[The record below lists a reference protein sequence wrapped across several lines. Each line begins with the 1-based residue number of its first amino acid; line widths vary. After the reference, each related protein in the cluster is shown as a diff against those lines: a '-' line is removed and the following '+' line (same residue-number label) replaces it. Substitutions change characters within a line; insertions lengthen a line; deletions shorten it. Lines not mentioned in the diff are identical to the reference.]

1 MQIKLLEARSGLPRD
16 TLRFYER
23 SGLITA
29 PRRLTNGYRDYD
41 EHTLAELKF
50 IAAAREVGFTLA
62 EIKTAIP
69 HLKAPPKRC
78 RALLDGLRRRRAAVV
93 EQMASQRR
101 QLRRLDQLIE
111 RFSGA
116 DSIRSP

>member
-1 MQIKLLEARSGLPRD
+1 MQIKFLEARSGLPRD

-23 SGLITA
+23 NGLITP
-29 PRRLTNGYRDYD
+29 PRRLANGYRDYD

-69 HLKAPPKRC
+69 QLKAPPEQC
-78 RALLDGLRRRRAAVV
+78 RALLDGLKERRQAVV
-93 EQMASQRR
+93 AQLAQHRK
-101 QLRRLDQLIE
+101 QLRRLDQLIQ
-111 RFSGA
+111 RFGGA
-116 DSIRSP
+116 

>member
-1 MQIKLLEARSGLPRD
+1 MQIKWLEARSGLPRD

-23 SGLITA
+23 TGLITP
-29 PRRLTNGYRDYD
+29 PRRLPNGYRDYD

-69 HLKAPPKRC
+69 HLKAPPKQC
-78 RALLDGLRRRRAAVV
+78 RALLEGLRGRRQAVV
-93 EQMASQRR
+93 EQLALHRR
-101 QLRRLDQLIE
+101 QLRRVDQLIR

-116 DSIRSP
+116 

>member
-1 MQIKLLEARSGLPRD
+1 MQIKLIEARSGLPRD

-23 SGLITA
+23 SGLITP
-29 PRRLTNGYRDYD
+29 PRRRANGYRDYD

-50 IAAAREVGFTLA
+50 IAAARDVGFTLA

-78 RALLDGLRRRRAAVV
+78 RALLDGLRGRRQAVV
-93 EQMASQRR
+93 EQIALHRQ
-101 QLRRLDQLIE
+101 QLRRLDRLIQ
-111 RFSGA
+111 RFG
-116 DSIRSP
+116 DT

>member
-1 MQIKLLEARSGLPRD
+1 MQIKMLEARSGLPRD

-23 SGLITA
+23 GGLVTA
-29 PRRLTNGYRDYD
+29 PRRLPNGYRDYD

-69 HLKAPPKRC
+69 HLKAPPQRC
-78 RALLDGLRRRRAAVV
+78 LALLEGLRGRRQAVV
-93 EQMASQRR
+93 EQMTLQRQ
-101 QLRRLDQLIE
+101 QLRRLDQLIR

-116 DSIRSP
+116 

>member
-1 MQIKLLEARSGLPRD
+1 MRVKLLEARSGLPRD

-23 SGLITA
+23 SGLLTP
-29 PRRLTNGYRDYD
+29 PRRLPNGYRDYD

-69 HLKAPPKRC
+69 HLKSPPKRC
-78 RALLDGLRRRRAAVV
+78 LALLDGLRERRHAVI
-93 EQMASQRR
+93 EQMTVQRQ
-101 QLRRLDQLIE
+101 QLRRLDQLIQ

-116 DSIRSP
+116 

>member
-1 MQIKLLEARSGLPRD
+1 MQIKSLEARSGLSRD

-29 PRRLTNGYRDYD
+29 PRRLPNGYREYG
-41 EHTLAELKF
+41 EQTLAELKF

-69 HLKAPPKRC
+69 HLKAPPDQC
-78 RALLDGLRRRRAAVV
+78 RALLEGLRGRRQAVF
-93 EQMASQRR
+93 EQLALHRR
-101 QLRRLDQLIE
+101 QLRRLDQLID
-111 RFSGA
+111 RFSIA
-116 DSIRSP
+116 

>member
-23 SGLITA
+23 SGLITP
-29 PRRLTNGYRDYD
+29 PRRLAHGYREYD

-50 IAAAREVGFTLA
+50 IAAARDVGFTLA
-62 EIKTAIP
+62 DIKTAIP

-78 RALLDGLRRRRAAVV
+78 RALLDGLRGRRRAVV
-93 EQMASQRR
+93 EQIALHRQ
-101 QLRRLDQLIE
+101 QLRRLDQLIL
-111 RFSGA
+111 RFGGA
-116 DSIRSP
+116 

>member
-1 MQIKLLEARSGLPRD
+1 MQIKGLEARSGLPRD

-23 SGLITA
+23 SGLITP
-29 PRRLTNGYRDYD
+29 PRRLSNGYRDYD

-69 HLKAPPKRC
+69 HLKAPPARC
-78 RALLDGLRRRRAAVV
+78 QALLEGLRGRRQAVL
-93 EQMASQRR
+93 EQLASHRK
-101 QLRRLDQLIE
+101 QLRRLDQLIQ
-111 RFSGA
+111 RFGGA
-116 DSIRSP
+116 

>member
-1 MQIKLLEARSGLPRD
+1 MQIKLLEARSSLPRD

-23 SGLITA
+23 SGLITP
-29 PRRLTNGYRDYD
+29 PRRLPNGYRDYD

-69 HLKAPPKRC
+69 HLKAPPKQC
-78 RALLDGLRRRRAAVV
+78 RELVEGLRRRRQAIS
-93 EQMASQRR
+93 EQIALHRK
-101 QLRRLDQLIE
+101 QLQRLDQLIQ
-111 RFSGA
+111 RFAGG
-116 DSIRSP
+116 

>member
-1 MQIKLLEARSGLPRD
+1 MQIKWLEAHSGLPRD

-23 SGLITA
+23 TGLITP
-29 PRRLTNGYRDYD
+29 PRRLPNGYRDYD

-50 IAAAREVGFTLA
+50 IAAARDVGFTLA

-69 HLKAPPKRC
+69 HLKAPPKQC
-78 RALLDGLRRRRAAVV
+78 RALLEGLRGRRQNVMKQLA
-93 EQMASQRR
+93 MHRR
-101 QLRRLDQLIE
+101 QLRRLDQLIQ

-116 DSIRSP
+116 